1 MVFEKMNVSL
11 LNKKIEKEA
20 SFSHFFQIRTFGDH
34 SRQAT
39 NPFFHNFQN
48 GPVYIKKK
56 SGAYFILF

>member
-11 LNKKIEKEA
+11 LNKKKKEKEA

-39 NPFFHNFQN
+39 NLFF
-48 GPVYIKKK
+48 
-56 SGAYFILF
+56 S